1 MLNVYVHHEM
11 LAPLKSNV
19 IISRRLIEDSSL
31 NALRA
36 KGMLQTLLV
45 SSQLQ
50 LYHCND
56 LLDYHIIENGG
67 FEPHYSTNS
76 IKQAVLDIIDL
87 ARSIQVQKSISINCN
102 FYEFEEG

>member
-1 MLNVYVHHEM
+1 MLKMLNAYVHHEM

-56 LLDYHIIENGG
+56 LLDYHIIENGS
-67 FEPHYSTNS
+67 FEPYYSTNS
-76 IKQAVLDIIDL
+76 IK
-87 ARSIQVQKSISINCN
+87 
-102 FYEFEEG
+102 